1 MAGRTQLRINQRSKL
16 AYLKLNEMDVQKFN
30 IDAIVS
36 LLLHQQINTNRQTH
50 MHTEITTQG
59 LYHQQTHNTLTSK
72 PTHKPCKASRLKHKN
87 HTKHPNADTQT
98 GLKKRMIRFAL
109 AKKT

>member
-1 MAGRTQLRINQRSKL
+1 VAGRTPLRINQRSKL
-16 AYLKLNEMDVQKFN
+16 AYLKLNEMDVQKLN

-72 PTHKPCKASRLKHKN
+72 PTHKPCKASKRR
-87 HTKHPNADTQT
+87 HTDWIKEENDKVRA
-98 GLKKRMIRFAL
+98 GKENIM
-109 AKKT
+109 